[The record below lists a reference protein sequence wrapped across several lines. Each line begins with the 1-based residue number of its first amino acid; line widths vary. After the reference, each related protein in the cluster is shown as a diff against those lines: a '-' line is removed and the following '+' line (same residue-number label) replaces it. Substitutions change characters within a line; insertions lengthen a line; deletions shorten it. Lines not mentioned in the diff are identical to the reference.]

1 MGLRK
6 VTTDLEKNLCLYF
19 CFQIGSKYGA
29 WILYLF
35 KENIKG
41 NIRKEKNSIKILLD

>member
-35 KENIKG
+35 KENKVTLG
-41 NIRKEKNSIKILLD
+41 KKKNSTKILLD